1 MTEIM
6 SSDPTDHDK
15 DDFAAGSIQLMLQPT
30 SSATPSNNLDK
41 ICRDPLGSRD
51 DSQRSDSTSARR
63 LSRSAGAMPA
73 V

>member
-1 MTEIM
+1 M
-6 SSDPTDHDK
+6 SSDPTDHDR
-15 DDFAAGSIQLMLQPT
+15 DDLDVGSIVLMLQPT

-41 ICRDPLGSRD
+41 TCRDPTGSRD

-63 LSRSAGAMPA
+63 LSRSAGGMPA